1 MIKETQLDPKVEWYL
16 QAFEKF
22 EKSLNGDKEIPFHA
36 VRKKAIEKFQQLGFP
51 TTRIE
56 EWKYTNIKP
65 ILDQQFDTINK
76 PEKINDETIDN
87 YRIKGIEENLIVF
100 VNGRYI
106 DEFSHI
112 TLSSKNLVIKSLS
125 RAFREN
131 PDLIKKYLTH
141 YASYTEEPFV
151 ALNTAFTREGT
162 FIFVPDDT
170 VLDAPIH
177 VINISDPGQT
187 TFQSHPRN
195 LMIIGKNSQVSL
207 VESLNHLS
215 DNVYFQNSV
224 TEVLVGENAIVDHIK
239 IQDESKL
246 SFRIATTQVQQE
258 QSSVY
263 HTFSIDL
270 GGALVRNNLNI
281 GLNGENAEANL
292 FGFYFINGKQHLD
305 NHTNIDH
312 LVPNCNSN
320 ELYKGILND
329 KSRAVF
335 SGTIFVE
342 KDAQKTNAFQSNKN
356 LLLSNEAEIDS
367 KPQLK
372 IFADDVKCSHGA
384 TIGQIDDEALFYLR
398 QRGVSLEDAH
408 ILLRQAFAADV
419 FEKIRIPAAK
429 EYINQLISERLKSE
443 I

>member
-1 MIKETQLDPKVEWYL
+1 VIR
-16 QAFEKF
+16 
-22 EKSLNGDKEIPFHA
+22 S
-36 VRKKAIEKFQQLGFP
+36 
-51 TTRIE
+51 
-56 EWKYTNIKP
+56 
-65 ILDQQFDTINK
+65 
-76 PEKINDETIDN
+76 
-87 YRIKGIEENLIVF
+87 
-100 VNGRYI
+100 
-106 DEFSHI
+106 
-112 TLSSKNLVIKSLS
+112 LSS
-125 RAFREN
+125 AFTEN
-131 PDLIKKYLTH
+131 PDLIKTYLTR
-141 YASYTEEPFV
+141 YASYREEPFI
-151 ALNTAFTREGT
+151 ALNTAFAREGT
-162 FIFVPDDT
+162 FIFVPDNT
-170 VLDAPIH
+170 ILEEPIH
-177 VINISDPGQT
+177 VINISDPGQV

-195 LMIIGKNSQVSL
+195 LIIIGKNSQVSL

-224 TEVLVGENAIVDHIK
+224 SEVLVRENAIVDHIK

-263 HTFSIDL
+263 HAFSIDL

-281 GLNGENAEANL
+281 GLTGENAEANL
-292 FGFYFINGKQHLD
+292 FGFYLINGKQHLD

-320 ELYKGILND
+320 ELYKGILD
-329 KSRAVF
+329 GKSRAVF

-342 KDAQKTNAFQSNKN
+342 KNAQKTNAFQSNKN

-384 TIGQIDDEALFYLR
+384 TIGQIDDQALFYLR
-398 QRGVSLEDAH
+398 QRGISLEDAH
-408 ILLRQAFAADV
+408 ILLRQAFAVDV

-429 EYINQLISERLKSE
+429 EYINDLVTERLKN
-443 I
+443 